1 MNNFPKIRVTC
12 SYLQLHTWKIL
23 LYYTYI
29 ILNSN
34 KYFPRN
40 STDINLNKNISLKI
54 KLFQKVSFFSIFFF
68 SRTSPKRIFYYP
80 FLTIFSFHFWLNF
93 DVLGGSKRKKGKF
106 WSDISM
112 TLKTLEFDN
121 IYKMKKWNKIGN
133 KLAFHFQFSFL
144 LVFLFAES
152 D

>member
-1 MNNFPKIRVTC
+1 
-12 SYLQLHTWKIL
+12 
-23 LYYTYI
+23 
-29 ILNSN
+29 
-34 KYFPRN
+34 
-40 STDINLNKNISLKI
+40 
-54 KLFQKVSFFSIFFF
+54 
-68 SRTSPKRIFYYP
+68 
-80 FLTIFSFHFWLNF
+80 
-93 DVLGGSKRKKGKF
+93 
-106 WSDISM
+106 M